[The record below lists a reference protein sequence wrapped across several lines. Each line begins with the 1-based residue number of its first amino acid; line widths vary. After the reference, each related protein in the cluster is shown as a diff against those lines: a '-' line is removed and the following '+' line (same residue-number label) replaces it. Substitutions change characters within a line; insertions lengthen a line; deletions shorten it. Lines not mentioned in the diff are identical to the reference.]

1 MADFSRADL
10 VAIIAGQLVAQRS
23 NYSQHSIAEAV
34 GAAVE
39 IVDAAESAWT
49 QRHLPHR

>member
-10 VAIIAGQLVAQRS
+10 VAIITGQLVAQRN
-23 NYSQHSIAEAV
+23 NYSKHIIEEAV

-39 IVDAAESAWT
+39 IVDAAEAAWT
-49 QRHLPHR
+49 QRHLPHG